1 MLIQSLS
8 HATLHGAISVLDR
21 TFPSKTI
28 FEQMS
33 LRACLNRDQFI
44 YRLGFLIAGVQQLN
58 YWVALDDRGSQSSS
72 DLHNSAV
79 MGMIGLYNHQEDADE
94 ALWIAM
100 FCVDPA
106 YRGQGIGKDLLNF
119 AINKAKLAGKR
130 YLRLYTSTD
139 PNEAKA
145 QTIYDK
151 VGFRIIDR
159 RPIPGESCDRIYREM
174 DLQLDA
180 LRTIYP
186 STQLQS
192 YPINPLWVR
201 ALLQLP

>member
-1 MLIQSLS
+1 MLIQPLS
-8 HATLHGAISVLDR
+8 HVTLHGAISVLDR

-33 LRACLNRDQFI
+33 LRACLNRNKLI

-58 YWVALDDRGSQSSS
+58 YWVAVDNREPQSPQVVG
-72 DLHNSAV
+72 L
-79 MGMIGLYNHQEDADE
+79 IGLYNHREDADE

-106 YRGQGIGKDLLNF
+106 CRGQGIGKDLLNF

-159 RPIPGESCDRIYREM
+159 RPIPGEPCDRIYREL
-174 DLQLDA
+174 DLQPSA
-180 LRTIYP
+180 LRSLR
-186 STQLQS
+186 STEPQLQS
-192 YPINPLWVR
+192 YLINPLWVR
-201 ALLQLP
+201 AVLQLP